1 MTYIYDIL
9 LNFNEEYYDFYDWN
23 KEDRIIHIKKIPIYR
38 INDKDLKNI
47 ISSTVIFENKFLDM
61 IKDRTEVFLRH
72 EIKNIKFCC
81 LLCGK
86 EKIIAVNLN
95 ENGKVIAK
103 SDLLIDEYNEIINVI
118 EDYTYTQVNYVIE
131 NKNEDNNFTTRRLK
145 EKNKFVIKELDS
157 FTLDELEYIYYECF
171 SENENSKQAIIKKLY
186 EYNDQEQLYKLVKI
200 ISRRYKKI
208 K

>member
-23 KEDRIIHIKKIPIYR
+23 KDDRIMHIKKIPIYR
-38 INDKDLKNI
+38 INDRDLKNI
-47 ISSTVIFENKFLDM
+47 MNSTVVFENRFLDM

-72 EIKNIKFCC
+72 EIKNMKFCC

-86 EKIIAVNLN
+86 EKIIAINLN
-95 ENGKVIAK
+95 ENGKVIGK
-103 SDLLIDEYNEIINVI
+103 SDLLIDEYSEIINVI
-118 EDYTYTQVNYVIE
+118 EDYSYTQVTYVIE
-131 NKNEDNNFTTRRLK
+131 NKNEDNNFTTRKLK
-145 EKNKFVIKELDS
+145 EKNKFVIKELNCFS
-157 FTLDELEYIYYECF
+157 LDELEYIYYECF
-171 SENENSKQAIIKKLY
+171 LENESSKQAIIKKLY
-186 EYNDQEQLYKLVKI
+186 EYDDQEQLYKLVKI